1 MERLTQDG
9 VDYCLSCGAESCA
22 ARGGDIDVRCPD
34 YMRFEKLREYELTG
48 LEPEEVKAK
57 CAWADNTCKLLD
69 GVFGGSG
76 VFDFTHIKELLTAE
90 AEGRLLILPCKVGDT
105 VFAIKDRRI
114 YIVDVIGFRV
124 HEWTGLYVLLL
135 FDSRKT
141 NGSYEFRIEEFGK
154 TVFLSREEAE
164 AALRKESVV

>member
-1 MERLTQDG
+1 MNTQEMIEAIRLN
-9 VDYCLSCGAESCA
+9 YPPENYS
-22 ARGGDIDVRCPD
+22 
-34 YMRFEKLREYELTG
+34 MLREALDHCLAL
-48 LEPEEVKAK
+48 LE
-57 CAWADNTCKLLD
+57 
-69 GVFGGSG
+69 
-76 VFDFTHIKELLTAE
+76 AE

-164 AALRKESVV
+164 ATIPEEPRDEQEP